1 MIGDTSATVY
11 DIPTKSRENTT
22 TGVGYTLTR
31 MQDIESFLNKKN
43 IQEINKE
50 DLVALGADLRKV
62 RHKIESLANMDV
74 LSNENKEKQWIEDA
88 NEDLAT
94 RLKDESILTMS
105 LTAIFQEV
113 LITWDQIIRKLID
126 RNIYKWSSQ
135 KEWYENIHDIIR
147 TVIDV
152 LLIRERLMYVGIGI
166 IILSAFVFFVF
177 VTE

>member
-1 MIGDTSATVY
+1 MIGDTAATVY

-147 TVIDV
+147 TVIDI